1 MPKIAPFEEHTER
14 YDDWFETYKD
24 VYLSELSALRRLV
37 PDTGRG
43 IEIGVGGAR
52 FAAPLEIDLGIDP
65 SPAMLDQARKRG
77 VDVVRGVAESLPFR
91 SGTFDTVLNVTTI
104 CFVDDVD
111 RTLSEAARVL
121 TPTGSLVIGFID
133 EDSPVGEIYRE
144 KQETNPFYRDAE
156 FVTTEALVAA
166 LESAGFTDFE
176 FVQTIYHWIEDV
188 EGVEP
193 VEEGY
198 GDGSFVGIK
207 AHTE

>member
-52 FAAPLEIDLGIDP
+52 FAAPLGIDLGIDP

-121 TPTGSLVIGFID
+121 TPTGCLVIGFID

-156 FVTTEALVAA
+156 FVTTVALVAA

-176 FVQTIYHWIEDV
+176 
-188 EGVEP
+188 
-193 VEEGY
+193 
-198 GDGSFVGIK
+198 
-207 AHTE
+207 